1 MHRYI
6 TRVFVA
12 AAASVA
18 VSTVGITAASASGAA
33 PRGRAGG
40 AGVLGGV
47 VSHGVRLRDSAV
59 DQALQRPRQRRRPG
73 PVGGRQ
79 SSGSTVYVTGNSYG
93 KGTSSIADYA
103 TVAYN
108 AATGT
113 QLWVA
118 RYNGLGNGGGQ
129 AESVAVSPSGSTVF
143 VTGFATGTKYS
154 YYATVAYSAATGA
167 QLWVKLYH
175 GSAFG
180 GSNEAFSLAVSPNGS
195 TVFVTGQTYNSGS
208 PYYATIAYNAATGSQ
223 LWIRIYHGSGNFGFN
238 AEAGASVAVESLWEH
253 GVCHRAR
260 RDLELSPTTPRWP
273 ITPPPA
279 PSCGS
284 SSTGTRAATARPPRW
299 PSVPPGAWCSSAD
312 ITRPARALATP
323 RLLTARPLAPS
334 CGSRSTARSA
344 APTPPISVAVSPSG
358 KTVFVTGGV
367 YGGGGEGDEDYA
379 TVAYNAATGT
389 QLWVKRYNPDGGTNY
404 AYSVAVSP
412 TGGTVY
418 VTGGSGDGYATI
430 AYNAV
435 TGAQLWVKRYDGTPN
450 YAGQPPEALS
460 VAVSPTTGTVFVTGC
475 IISVGG
481 SNYDYTTI
489 AYQG

>member
-18 VSTVGITAASASGAA
+18 VSTVGITGASASGAA
-33 PRGRAGG
+33 PRAAQAARVSSAGSSH
-40 AGVLGGV
+40 A
-47 VSHGVRLRDSAV
+47 VSGSGTQLWIKRYNGPGHGV
-59 DQALQRPRQRRRPG
+59 DQARSVAVSP
-73 PVGGRQ
+73 
-79 SSGSTVYVTGNSYG
+79 SGSTVYVTGNSYG

-118 RYNGLGNGGGQ
+118 RYNGLANGGGQ

-180 GSNEAFSLAVSPNGS
+180 GSNEAFSLAVSPTGG

-223 LWIRIYHGSGNFGFN
+223 LWISIYHGSGNFGFN
-238 AEAGASVAVESLWEH
+238 AEAGASVAVSPSGSTVFVTGRGATSNSPDYATVAYNATTGAQLWVKLYRYP
-253 GVCHRAR
+253 GSDSTATSVAV
-260 RDLELSPTTPRWP
+260 SPTGSTVFV
-273 ITPPPA
+273 TGYYA
-279 PSCGS
+279 AS
-284 SSTGTRAATARPPRW
+284 SSAGYATVAYSATTGAQLWVTLYSPLGGSDAAY
-299 PSVPPGAWCSSAD
+299 
-312 ITRPARALATP
+312 
-323 RLLTARPLAPS
+323 
-334 CGSRSTARSA
+334 
-344 APTPPISVAVSPSG
+344 SVAVSPSG

-379 TVAYNAATGT
+379 TVAYNAATGA
-389 QLWVKRYNPDGGTNY
+389 QLWVKRYNPNGGTNY

-412 TGGTVY
+412 TGGTAY

-460 VAVSPTTGTVFVTGC
+460 VAVSPTTGTVFVTGH
-475 IISVGG
+475 IIPVGG